1 MGVLAILTTMNTH
14 TAAPAWLDHPE
25 WLAPVPLPQAYR
37 LINHGPTVL
46 VSTAHGERCNVMAAA
61 WHMPLDFNP
70 PKVAVVVDRSTLT
83 REWLEATGEFVLNVP
98 VVGQA
103 DAVRRVGTETGRTL
117 DKWLDA
123 GLQAHRAEQVR
134 APLVAGCVA
143 WLECRCLP
151 EPEVLAR
158 HDLVLAEVVAA
169 WADARAYASGRWLPL
184 QPAQHMLHH
193 IAGGEFFQTGSDRS
207 VPGVGVSGELPSEKD

>member
-1 MGVLAILTTMNTH
+1 MNT
-14 TAAPAWLDHPE
+14 AAVTPVWLDRPE
-25 WLAPVPLPQAYR
+25 WLAPVPLPQAHR

-46 VSTAHGERCNVMAAA
+46 VSTAFDGACNVMAAA
-61 WHMPLDFNP
+61 WNMPLDFNP
-70 PKVAVVVDRSTLT
+70 PKVAVVVDRATLT
-83 REWLEATGEFVLNVP
+83 RELLEASGEFVLNVP
-98 VVGQA
+98 VIGQA
-103 DAVRRVGTETGRTL
+103 AAVRRVGTESGRTL

-123 GLQAHRAEQVR
+123 GLQAHRAEHVQ

-151 EPEVLAR
+151 EPELLAR

-184 QPAQHMLHH
+184 QPEHHMLHH
-193 IAGGEFFQTGSDRS
+193 IAGGEFFQTGSERS
-207 VPGVGVSGELPSEKD
+207 APGAKA

>member
-1 MGVLAILTTMNTH
+1 MTTH
-14 TAAPAWLDHPE
+14 AAEPVWLDRPE
-25 WLAPVPLPQAYR
+25 WLAPVPLAQAHR

-46 VSTAHGERCNVMAAA
+46 VSTAHAGRYNVMAAA
-61 WHMPLDFNP
+61 WNMPLDFNP
-70 PKVAVVVDRSTLT
+70 PKVAVVVDRHTLT
-83 REWLEATGEFVLNVP
+83 RELLEASGEFVLNVP
-98 VVGQA
+98 VAGQA
-103 DAVRRVGTETGRTL
+103 PAVRRVGTESGRTL
-117 DKWLDA
+117 DKWQDT
-123 GLQAHRAEQVR
+123 GLQAHRAEGVQ

-158 HDLVLAEVVAA
+158 HDLVLAEVVGA

-207 VPGVGVSGELPSEKD
+207 GP